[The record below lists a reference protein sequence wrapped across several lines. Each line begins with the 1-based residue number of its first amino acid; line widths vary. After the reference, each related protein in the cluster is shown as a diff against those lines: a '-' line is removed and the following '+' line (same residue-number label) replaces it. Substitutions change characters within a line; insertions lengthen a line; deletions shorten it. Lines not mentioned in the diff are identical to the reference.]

1 MYYTYQPSKKM
12 PTNKVYSSKFWGLQN
27 VHVVK
32 FLSYISQIDSICQSR
47 KERIRLYIR
56 LTKCFIFLSLYKK
69 KSVRKKKIKKLKKL
83 KKKIKYIEN

>member
-1 MYYTYQPSKKM
+1 MYYTYQPLKKM

-27 VHVVK
+27 VDVVK

-69 KSVRKKKIKKLKKL
+69 KCVRKKK
-83 KKKIKYIEN
+83 KKKSNTLKIKHN

>member
-1 MYYTYQPSKKM
+1 MYYTYQPLKKM

-27 VHVVK
+27 VDVVK

-69 KSVRKKKIKKLKKL
+69 KSVRKKKKSNTL
-83 KKKIKYIEN
+83 KIKHN

>member
-69 KSVRKKKIKKLKKL
+69 KKVYEKKKKKSNTL
-83 KKKIKYIEN
+83 KIKHN